1 MIYINSKGAMG
12 TLTNMNY
19 PMSKKLEDF
28 LSGNASELD
37 HETSDELDRYEKHCK
52 HIVEMNRARQSKNP
66 GSAGGSGSSGAAVS
80 ITPKKN
86 PHVGRIKMASR
97 YKLSPYGNELEV
109 SEEAEHVYKKLMFHG
124 QLPNS
129 SVKK

>member
-1 MIYINSKGAMG
+1 MS
-12 TLTNMNY
+12 Y

-37 HETSDELDRYEKHCK
+37 HQTSDELDRYEKHCK
-52 HIVEMNRARQSKNP
+52 HIVDMKRATQSKNL
-66 GSAGGSGSSGAAVS
+66 GSSGVSGSSCAAVS

-97 YKLSPYGNELEV
+97 YKLSPYDNKLEV
-109 SEEAEHVYKKLMFHG
+109 SEEAEHAYKKLMFHG